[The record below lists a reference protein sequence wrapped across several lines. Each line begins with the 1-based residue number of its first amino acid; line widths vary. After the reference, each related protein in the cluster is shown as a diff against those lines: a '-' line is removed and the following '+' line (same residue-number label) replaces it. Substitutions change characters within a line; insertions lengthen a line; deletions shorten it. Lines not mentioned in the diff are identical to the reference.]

1 MNKISIRKIVESL
14 VVNFDE
20 YNFNTSSDFNE
31 FINELEERLEGLNI
45 VYNNYIG
52 YLIAKYT
59 ASVFYTKKQG
69 YYLSY
74 NNGGKKLV
82 SWS

>member
-1 MNKISIRKIVESL
+1 MNKVSMRKIVENL
-14 VVNFDE
+14 VNDFDG
-20 YNFNTSSDFNE
+20 YNFNISTDFNE
-31 FINELEERLEGLNI
+31 FINELEEILEELNI

-52 YLIAKYT
+52 YLVAKYT
-59 ASVFYTKKQG
+59 TSVFYTKKQG

-82 SWS
+82 SWE